1 MLQAIL
7 VGSGPD
13 RASIGGVVVAVA
25 ADAMVHRTVTGVWPE
40 ALRIGGGNLELEGN
54 RSDPLKRRCPHKLHV
69 TLDER
74 GC

>member
-13 RASIGGVVVAVA
+13 RASIGVVVVVAA
-25 ADAMVHRTVTGVWPE
+25 AMVHRTVTGVWPE

-54 RSDPLKRRCPHKLHV
+54 RSDPLQRRCPHKLHV